1 MPTTKKRVH
10 VSIPENI
17 LPVLTKLSQRDGVPI
32 ATKAA
37 SLIQL
42 AIEIDE
48 DIVADDIAEQRD
60 NKSSIFVAHN
70 EAWK

>member
-1 MPTTKKRVH
+1 MPTTKKRVN

-17 LPVLTKLSQRDGVPI
+17 ENVLLKLSQRDGVPV

-48 DIVADDIAEQRD
+48 DIAANDIAEQRD
-60 NKSSIFVAHN
+60 KKAAVCVSHN
-70 EAWK
+70 DAWK